1 MDGRVFDFPQVGEE
15 EGKDPRA
22 FMTVEDIRGVPD
34 HRATEHGVQQGR
46 RAKMWCNHL
55 VGSGVVAGAPPA
67 FDEVLEEQNPCCGM
81 AP

>member
-22 FMTVEDIRGVPD
+22 IMTVEDIRGVSNQRTAKHD
-34 HRATEHGVQQGR
+34 MQQGR
-46 RAKMWCNHL
+46 RAEMWCNHF
-55 VGSGVVAGAPPA
+55 VGSGVIASAPPA

-81 AP
+81 AS